1 MKKLAIY
8 QNLNLKSSDLVFD
21 YFFNTI
27 TPVIQ
32 NLSFFV
38 DWEKVYRG
46 VEKYKIELGILNS
59 LCGSSDIINDFKIIL
74 KRYPEVVNVF
84 SLLIGVRGETIQI
97 LKDTKDDFF
106 EFVNYNF
113 KNKSELSDVEVNKY
127 VLFFEET
134 GLFNFIQNKGIQ
146 SLKDYSYGVEVGLDT
161 NGRKNRGGSAM
172 ELLVE
177 KLITPILLSHNCSFI
192 VQGTQKEVFKKWGLH
207 LPLDKSNRIVDFI
220 INKNGKLIW
229 VETNFYSAGGSKLK
243 STAGEYKDLFK
254 FCKENN
260 IEFVWITDGNGWI
273 STRKPLKETF
283 ELTDYLLNLNMIK
296 NGFFEDIIKQ

>member
-1 MKKLAIY
+1 MKKLAIH

-38 DWEKVYRG
+38 NWEKVYKG

-59 LCGSSDIINDFKIIL
+59 LCGSSNIINDFKIIL

-113 KNKSELSDVEVNKY
+113 KNKSELSDGEVNKY
-127 VLFFEET
+127 VLFFKET

-229 VETNFYSAGGSKLK
+229 VETNFYSGGGSKLK

>member
-38 DWEKVYRG
+38 NWEKVYKG

-84 SLLIGVRGETIQI
+84 SLLIGVRGDTIQI

>member
-38 DWEKVYRG
+38 NWEKVYKG

>member
-1 MKKLAIY
+1 MKKLAIH

-38 DWEKVYRG
+38 NWEKVYKG

-59 LCGSSDIINDFKIIL
+59 LCGSSNIINDFKIIL

-113 KNKSELSDVEVNKY
+113 KNKSELSDGEVNKY
-127 VLFFEET
+127 VLFFKET